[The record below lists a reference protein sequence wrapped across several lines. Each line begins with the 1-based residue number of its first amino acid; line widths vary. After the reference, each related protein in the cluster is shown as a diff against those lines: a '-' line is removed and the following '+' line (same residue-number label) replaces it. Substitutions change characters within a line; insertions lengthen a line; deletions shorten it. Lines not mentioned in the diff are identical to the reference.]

1 MANYMTVDEYAA
13 VMGIHPQSVRQMCA
27 RGDIKAIKVGKL
39 WRIPEPP
46 GGEEAPVKSAPSI
59 EEARAL
65 VARIDEACS
74 QLRALRDDL
83 LAIEA
88 GAA

>member
-1 MANYMTVDEYAA
+1 MANYMTADEYAA

-46 GGEEAPVKSAPSI
+46 KGDEAPAPSRPAI
-59 EEARAL
+59 DEVRAL
-65 VARIDEACS
+65 VARIDEACA

-83 LAIEA
+83 CAIEA
-88 GAA
+88 GAS